1 MSKFEYSSESFYLEI
16 KDKYR
21 QFIEIGLGSNLPQG
35 KASADK
41 ADEWLTTTCSS
52 YVSDQLDGGYLGDDD
67 GLQDEF
73 YQMVEDYNYDLF
85 WTGHSEDCS
94 YIDFCCCKNAEWGE
108 GREDSNGNLMST
120 GIYLS

>member
-1 MSKFEYSSESFYLEI
+1 MPQSESFYLKI

-21 QFIEIGLGSNLPQG
+21 QFIELGHPEGSNLPQG
-35 KASADK
+35 ESSAK
-41 ADEWLTTTCSS
+41 KMNEWIETTCSS
-52 YVSDQLDGGYLGDDD
+52 YVNDQLDDGYLGDDE
-67 GLQDEF
+67 GLEDEF
-73 YQMVEDYNYDLF
+73 YEMVEEYNNDLF